1 MTAVKYLGLI
11 VGCVVLLTSCRSA
24 GSNDD
29 PNTYIEPEYPEK
41 IHRTVNR
48 ISKDILLGNVMAVD
62 VVDSLVI
69 IRGRNVDN
77 DNVFHA
83 VSLRDGIVIKSFC
96 NYGRGDK
103 ELTNYLCTAINPERT
118 HMTCVETGKI
128 LDIDIAGAITGKTD
142 FITESAAAGVRNTTL
157 SIIDLG
163 DGILHVEGG
172 DSRFFITDKAM
183 ADTTARY
190 NVYPQIAK
198 DSDPQADKAYFGINS
213 HPVATP
219 DRSRF
224 AIVTHYGMILEI
236 FRIKDHQI
244 EPIVIRRFYQPRL
257 KNEIFPAE
265 DCIWGATGI
274 YATDKFIYVVYY
286 ETAKPNNSMRRMG
299 VFDWKGKEI
308 CVYDFDCTIRQFA
321 VTPDDSR
328 VYCWTQN
335 EEGEEYLGYFDLE
348 H

>member
-1 MTAVKYLGLI
+1 
-11 VGCVVLLTSCRSA
+11 
-24 GSNDD
+24 
-29 PNTYIEPEYPEK
+29 
-41 IHRTVNR
+41 
-48 ISKDILLGNVMAVD
+48 
-62 VVDSLVI
+62 
-69 IRGRNVDN
+69 
-77 DNVFHA
+77 
-83 VSLRDGIVIKSFC
+83 
-96 NYGRGDK
+96 
-103 ELTNYLCTAINPERT
+103 
-118 HMTCVETGKI
+118 
-128 LDIDIAGAITGKTD
+128 
-142 FITESAAAGVRNTTL
+142 
-157 SIIDLG
+157 
-163 DGILHVEGG
+163 
-172 DSRFFITDKAM
+172 
-183 ADTTARY
+183 
-190 NVYPQIAK
+190 
-198 DSDPQADKAYFGINS
+198 
-213 HPVATP
+213 
-219 DRSRF
+219 
-224 AIVTHYGMILEI
+224 MILEI